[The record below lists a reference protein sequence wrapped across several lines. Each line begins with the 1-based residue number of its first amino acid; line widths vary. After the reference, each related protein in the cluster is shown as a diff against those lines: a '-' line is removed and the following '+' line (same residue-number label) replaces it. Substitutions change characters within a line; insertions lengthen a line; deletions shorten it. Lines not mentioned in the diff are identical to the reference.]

1 MKDSKENYGIRIK
14 KSYTNLAGVK
24 RQMLLSLSL
33 TTAILSTTLLVH
45 MIQQFIMYL
54 NVRAAELT

>member
-1 MKDSKENYGIRIK
+1 
-14 KSYTNLAGVK
+14 
-24 RQMLLSLSL
+24 MLLSLSL

-45 MIQQFIMYL
+45 MIQQFIIYL

>member
-1 MKDSKENYGIRIK
+1 
-14 KSYTNLAGVK
+14 
-24 RQMLLSLSL
+24 MLLSLSL

-54 NVRAAELT
+54 NVRAAELTYYVFGIHLS